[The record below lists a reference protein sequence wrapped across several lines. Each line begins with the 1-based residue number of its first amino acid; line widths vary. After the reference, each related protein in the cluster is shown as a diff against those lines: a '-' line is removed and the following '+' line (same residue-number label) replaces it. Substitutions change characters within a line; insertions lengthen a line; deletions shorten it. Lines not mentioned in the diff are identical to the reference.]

1 LVNTEGL
8 YLVTAAIS
16 MKASRR
22 VGIDK
27 SIKTRLIK
35 EGIYKLSRNPA
46 FVGFDLMFIDLF
58 LAYSN
63 IVTLTVLISC
73 II

>member
-16 MKASRR
+16 MKASWRI
-22 VGIDK
+22 GIDK

-46 FVGFDLMFIDLF
+46 IVGFDLMFVGLF
-58 LAYSN
+58 WAYSN
-63 IVTLTVLISC
+63 IITLTVLISC